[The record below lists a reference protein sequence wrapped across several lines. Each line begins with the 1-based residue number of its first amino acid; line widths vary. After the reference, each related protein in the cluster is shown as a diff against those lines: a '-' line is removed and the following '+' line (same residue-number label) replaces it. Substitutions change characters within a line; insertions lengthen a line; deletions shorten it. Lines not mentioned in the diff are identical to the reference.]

1 MHHAAFIPPTRQTR
15 AERGKATSLNIDLVR
30 KEIPVTS
37 RRAYF
42 DNAGTGPPSI
52 NVLNAIHEYLAD
64 WRDFGENWEEWLPII
79 IESRRLFG
87 KMIGA
92 STEEVASV
100 PNVTSALTAIA
111 SSVKYK
117 PGGNIV
123 ISDLNFPT
131 NIYLWHLQKTH
142 GRAKEVRLLHHDENG
157 TIPLDQWEKAI
168 DDNTSIVSLDYVS
181 WTNGCREKI
190 REITRLAHDHDSFVI
205 ADSFHGLGVFPI
217 NAIQDEVDALVCGM
231 YKWMQ
236 GPHGAAYLYTR
247 KDRLGE
253 LDPNYIGWHGVQDSV
268 VRRMTLQEDLFGKPF
283 NINDARPAP
292 DATRF
297 EGGSWGVV
305 SIIGAKAAL
314 EYALKHDQA
323 ERYHR
328 VLRVTD
334 HLIEGL
340 QKRGR
345 KILTPLQSDRR
356 SGIVVFEDPDPH
368 ATFDKLKSLNI
379 TVASRVKAIRVS
391 PHYYNTEE
399 EIDKLLAAL

>member
-1 MHHAAFIPPTRQTR
+1 
-15 AERGKATSLNIDLVR
+15 LNIDLVR

-52 NVLNAIHEYLAD
+52 NVLNAIHEYLGD
-64 WRDFGENWEEWLPII
+64 WRDYGENWEEWLPTII
-79 IESRRLFG
+79 DSRRLFA

-92 STEEVASV
+92 GLEEVASV
-100 PNVTSALTAIA
+100 PNVSSALTSLA
-111 SSVKYK
+111 SSIKYK
-117 PGGNIV
+117 PNGNIV
-123 ISDLNFPT
+123 ISELNFPT
-131 NIYLWHLQKTH
+131 NIYLWHLQKKH
-142 GRAKEVRLLHHDENG
+142 GRANEVRLLRKEADG
-157 TIPLDQWEKAI
+157 IVPLDAWEKAI
-168 DDNTSIVSLDYVS
+168 DDDTSIVSVDYVS

-190 REITRLAHDHDSFVI
+190 REIAKIAHEHNAFVI

-217 NAIQDEVDALVCGM
+217 NAKQDGVDALACGM

-236 GPHGAAYLYTR
+236 GPHGAAYMYTR
-247 KDRLGE
+247 SDRLKE
-253 LDPNYIGWHGVQDSV
+253 LDPNYIGWHGVEDSV
-268 VRRMTLQEDLFGKPF
+268 VRRVTKQEDLFGKPF
-283 NINDARPAP
+283 NIETAEPAL

-305 SIIGAKAAL
+305 SIVGAKAAL
-314 EYALKHDQA
+314 EYALKHDQL

-328 VLRVTD
+328 ILKITD
-334 HLIEGL
+334 RLIDGL
-340 QKRGR
+340 KKRGR

-356 SGIVVFEDPDPH
+356 SGIVVFEDQDPQ
-368 ATFDKLKSLNI
+368 ATFNKLKSLNI

>member
-1 MHHAAFIPPTRQTR
+1 MENSEHHEGTAV
-15 AERGKATSLNIDLVR
+15 SLNIDVVR

-52 NVLNAIHEYLAD
+52 NVLNAIHEYLTD
-64 WRDFGENWEEWLPII
+64 WRDYGENWEEWLPMI

-92 STEEVASV
+92 SLEEVASV
-100 PNVTSALTAIA
+100 PNVSSALTALA

-117 PGGNIV
+117 PNGNIV
-123 ISDLNFPT
+123 ISELNFPT
-131 NIYLWHLQKTH
+131 NIYLWHLQKKH
-142 GRAKEVRLLHHDENG
+142 GRTSEVRLLRKDQNG
-157 TIPLDQWEKAI
+157 TVPLEEWEKAI
-168 DDNTSIVSLDYVS
+168 DDNTSIVSVDYVS

-190 REITRLAHDHDSFVI
+190 REIAKIAHEHNAFVI

-217 NAIQDEVDALVCGM
+217 NAKQDGVDALACGM

-236 GPHGAAYLYTR
+236 GPHGAAYLYTHH
-247 KDRLGE
+247 DRLSE
-253 LDPNYIGWHGVQDSV
+253 LDPNYIGWHGVEDSV
-268 VRRMTLQEDLFGKPF
+268 VRRMSKQEDLFGKPF
-283 NINDARPAP
+283 NIDIAEPAL

-305 SIIGAKAAL
+305 SIVGAKAAL
-314 EYALKHDQA
+314 EYALKQDQQ

-328 VLRVTD
+328 ILKVTD
-334 HLIEGL
+334 HLIDGL
-340 QKRGR
+340 NKKGR
-345 KILTPLQSDRR
+345 KILTPLQSERR
-356 SGIVVFEDPDPH
+356 SGIVVFEDEDPQ
-368 ATFDKLKSLNI
+368 ATFNKLKSLNI
-379 TVASRVKAIRVS
+379 TVASRVKAIRAS

>member
-1 MHHAAFIPPTRQTR
+1 L
-15 AERGKATSLNIDLVR
+15 ERHQALSPLNIDLVR

-64 WRDFGENWEEWLPII
+64 WRDYGENWEEWLPMI

-92 STEEVASV
+92 SLEEVASV
-100 PNVTSALTAIA
+100 PNVSSALTALA

-117 PGGNIV
+117 PNGNIV
-123 ISDLNFPT
+123 ISELNFPT
-131 NIYLWHLQKTH
+131 NIYLWHLQKKH
-142 GRAKEVRLLHHDENG
+142 GRTSEVRLLRKDQNG
-157 TIPLDQWEKAI
+157 TVPLEEWEKAI
-168 DDNTSIVSLDYVS
+168 DDNTSIVSVDYVS

-190 REITRLAHDHDSFVI
+190 REIAKIAHEHNAFVI

-217 NAIQDEVDALVCGM
+217 NAKQDGVDALACGM

-236 GPHGAAYLYTR
+236 GPHGAAYLYTHH
-247 KDRLGE
+247 DRLSE
-253 LDPNYIGWHGVQDSV
+253 LDPNYIGWHGVEDSV
-268 VRRMTLQEDLFGKPF
+268 VRRMSKQEDLFGKPF
-283 NINDARPAP
+283 NIDIAEPAL

-305 SIIGAKAAL
+305 SIVGAKAAL
-314 EYALKHDQA
+314 EYALKQDQQ

-328 VLRVTD
+328 ILKVTD
-334 HLIEGL
+334 HLIDGL
-340 QKRGR
+340 KKKGR
-345 KILTPLQSDRR
+345 KILTPLQSERR
-356 SGIVVFEDPDPH
+356 SGIVVFEDEDPQ
-368 ATFDKLKSLNI
+368 ATFNKLKSLNI

-391 PHYYNTEE
+391 PHYYNIED

>member
-1 MHHAAFIPPTRQTR
+1 M
-15 AERGKATSLNIDLVR
+15 NIDVVR

-52 NVLNAIHEYLAD
+52 GVLNAIHEYMSD
-64 WRDFGENWEEWLPII
+64 WRDYGENWEEWLPMI

-92 STEEVASV
+92 GLDEVASV
-100 PNVTSALTAIA
+100 PNVTAAVTALA
-111 SSVKYK
+111 SSIKYK

-123 ISDLNFPT
+123 ISELNFPT
-131 NIYLWHLQKTH
+131 NIYLWHLQKKH
-142 GRAKEVRLLHHDENG
+142 GRAKEVRLLRKDHDG
-157 TIPLDQWEKAI
+157 VVSLDQWEKAI

-190 REITRLAHDHDSFVI
+190 REIVKIAHEHGAFII

-217 NAIQDEVDALVCGM
+217 SVKQDEPDALVCGM
-231 YKWMQ
+231 YKWVQ
-236 GPHGAAYLYTR
+236 GPHGAAFLYTR
-247 KDRLGE
+247 QDRLND
-253 LDPNYIGWHGVQDSV
+253 LDPNYIGWHGVEDSV
-268 VRRMTLQEDLFGKPF
+268 VRRVSKQEDLFGKPF
-283 NINDARPAP
+283 NIEETVPAK

-297 EGGSWGVV
+297 EGGSWGVI

-314 EYALKHDQA
+314 EYALKHDQQ

-328 VLRVTD
+328 VLKVTD

-340 QKRGR
+340 KKKGR
-345 KILTPLQSDRR
+345 KIFTPLQSDRR
-356 SGIVVFEDPDPH
+356 SGIVVFGDSDPQ
-368 ATFDKLKSLNI
+368 ATFNKLKSLNI

-391 PHYYNTEE
+391 PHFYNTEE
-399 EIDKLLAAL
+399 EIDRLLAAL

>member
-1 MHHAAFIPPTRQTR
+1 MILEAAEQLRL
-15 AERGKATSLNIDLVR
+15 LNIDLVR

-37 RRAYF
+37 RRAYL

-52 NVLNAIHEYLAD
+52 NVLNAIQEYLTD
-64 WRDFGENWEEWLPII
+64 WRDYGENWDEWLPMII
-79 IESRRLFG
+79 DSRRLFG

-92 STEEVASV
+92 SVDEVASV
-100 PNVTSALTAIA
+100 PNVTSALIALA
-111 SSVKYK
+111 SSIKYK

-131 NIYLWHLQKTH
+131 NIYIWHLQKTH
-142 GRAKEVRLLHHDENG
+142 GHAKEVRLLHRDNTG

-168 DDNTSIVSLDYVS
+168 DDKTSIVSLDYVS
-181 WTNGCREKI
+181 WTNGCRERI
-190 REITRLAHDHDSFVI
+190 REIARIAHDHDAFII

-217 NAIQDEVDALVCGM
+217 SAKQDEVDALVCGM

-247 KDRLGE
+247 KDRLNE
-253 LDPNYIGWHGVQDSV
+253 LSPSSIGWHGVEDSV
-268 VRRMTLQEDLFGKPF
+268 VRRLTKQQDLFGAPF
-283 NINDARPAP
+283 NINDVEPAS

-314 EYALKHDQA
+314 EYALKHDQQ

-328 VLRVTD
+328 VLKVTD
-334 HLIEGL
+334 HLIDGL
-340 QKRGR
+340 KRKNR
-345 KILTPLQSDRR
+345 RILTPLQSDRR
-356 SGIVVFEDPDPH
+356 SGIVVFEDSDPR